1 MARGILRIYLGAA
14 PGVGKT
20 FAMLNEGARRN
31 RRGTDVVV
39 GLVETHGRANTQAQ
53 IGDLEVVPRKRMEYR
68 GTTFEEMDVDAIIAR
83 APAVALVDELAH
95 TNVPGSRN
103 EKRWEDV
110 EEILAA
116 GIDVISTVNIQHLES
131 MNDVVE
137 EVTGIKQHETI
148 PDMVVR
154 SADQIEIV
162 DMTPQALR
170 RRMAHGNIYPAERV
184 DASLANFFREG
195 NLGALREL
203 ALMWVA
209 DRVDEALEDYREK
222 HGISGQWE
230 TRERVLVAI
239 TGAPGG
245 HDVVRRAARMAA
257 RTRGQLVGVHVRPA
271 DGLRG
276 PAGDT
281 LTAQRLLLAELG
293 GTYHELAGADIATAL
308 VEFARGEN
316 ATQIILG
323 ASRQS
328 RWSQF
333 LRGSVINDVI
343 RASGQID
350 VHVISAEAS
359 ADHVSVGRVHR
370 RARRRDPAR
379 RARRTS
385 RRGATTNRAPRRPAA
400 ISPRRQL
407 LAWILAVV
415 FPLLTSLVLAQMHSA
430 LTLPSDLLV
439 FLLVVVVV
447 AALGGMGPAFVSA
460 LLGFLLANYYFTPPV
475 HEFTVAE
482 GENVLALVIFMVVG
496 GVVSYLVST
505 ASRRSVEAAQ
515 SRAEAETLAALSGT
529 LAAAEEPL
537 PQLVA
542 QVREAFEADAVA
554 VLSGGPIA
562 WTVLASSG
570 EPVPARP
577 DDGELVVGLHG
588 DALLVL
594 NGAAVAHADPEIL
607 RAFVGQ
613 VATALE
619 RRELRATSARAA
631 GLEEANEL
639 RTALLAAVSHDLR
652 TPLSSIKAAVSSL
665 LQRDVDFSPA
675 ATRELLET
683 IDEGA
688 DRLNHLIGNLLDM
701 SRLQTGALQL
711 VMRDVGLDEVVPAAL
726 VGLDDARLAVDVPE
740 TLPRVRADVALLERV
755 VANVV
760 ENALSWSPPD
770 ATVRIEACATQSRVE
785 LSVVDR
791 GPGIPREQRDD
802 VFLPFQRLGD
812 RSTDTGVGLG
822 LAVARGFVEAMDGA
836 IEVDDTPGGGTTM
849 VISLPIASP

>member
-1 MARGILRIYLGAA
+1 
-14 PGVGKT
+14 V
-20 FAMLNEGARRN
+20 
-31 RRGTDVVV
+31 
-39 GLVETHGRANTQAQ
+39 AQ
-53 IGDLEVVPRKRMEYR
+53 P
-68 GTTFEEMDVDAIIAR
+68 DA
-83 APAVALVDELAH
+83 
-95 TNVPGSRN
+95 
-103 EKRWEDV
+103 
-110 EEILAA
+110 AA
-116 GIDVISTVNIQHLES
+116 G
-131 MNDVVE
+131 
-137 EVTGIKQHETI
+137 
-148 PDMVVR
+148 
-154 SADQIEIV
+154 
-162 DMTPQALR
+162 
-170 RRMAHGNIYPAERV
+170 
-184 DASLANFFREG
+184 
-195 NLGALREL
+195 
-203 ALMWVA
+203 
-209 DRVDEALEDYREK
+209 
-222 HGISGQWE
+222 
-230 TRERVLVAI
+230 
-239 TGAPGG
+239 
-245 HDVVRRAARMAA
+245 
-257 RTRGQLVGVHVRPA
+257 
-271 DGLRG
+271 
-276 PAGDT
+276 
-281 LTAQRLLLAELG
+281 
-293 GTYHELAGADIATAL
+293 
-308 VEFARGEN
+308 
-316 ATQIILG
+316 
-323 ASRQS
+323 RQ
-328 RWSQF
+328 
-333 LRGSVINDVI
+333 V
-343 RASGQID
+343 
-350 VHVISAEAS
+350 
-359 ADHVSVGRVHR
+359 
-370 RARRRDPAR
+370 
-379 RARRTS
+379 
-385 RRGATTNRAPRRPAA
+385 GATTKRAPRRPAA

-415 FPLLTSLVLAQMHSA
+415 FPLLASLVLAQMHTA

-439 FLLVVVVV
+439 FLLVVVIV

-460 LLGFLLANYYFTPPV
+460 LLGFLLANYYFTPPL

-505 ASRRSVEAAQ
+505 ASRRTVEAAQ

-554 VLSGGPIA
+554 VMSGGPIA

-577 DDGELVVGLHG
+577 EDGELVVGLHG

-619 RRELRATSARAA
+619 RRELRAASERAA

-726 VGLDDARLAVDVPE
+726 VGLDDTRLAVDVPE

-760 ENALSWSPPD
+760 ENALSWSPSD
-770 ATVRIEACATQSRVE
+770 AAVRIEACATQSTVE

-849 VISLPIASP
+849 VISLRIASP